1 MKKILVCLLVVLMI
15 CFLIVPAYAADVI
28 TYNVN
33 IYTND
38 ELVASDVKQETGMWD
53 FPIEYYYGDLYGDF
67 SRVTCSINGTPG
79 ICFCFDGENVSVM
92 TKSYESVNFGDVVTL
107 NVYYVKE
114 VETPEPEPEYGTVTL
129 NLHNPDNVEYSDVV
143 FNGTKGADK
152 QTTSASFVDNVLITS
167 LDISYSWSYTF
178 NGATY
183 NIDSFP
189 YSNDL
194 SLEKSAEPLED
205 SEYIVVTYYFSS
217 EPGGVLNNGV
227 PSNAFISFGP
237 YTILADDLYH
247 CEELGL
253 LQTGSTVI
261 YNGDT
266 YGVGTVY
273 HQKHSENDIYS
284 VNYVLKTPYCTI
296 TVNYLDEDGN
306 EIFMPTHREVEAT
319 TSARGVQT
327 YDVSDCD
334 RFEIAG
340 YEYKEV
346 TGDSLIGE
354 ANGDKV
360 INIIYSIVKPEP
372 TPEPTPEVTP
382 TPEPTP
388 TPEVTPTPE
397 PMPEVTPTPEPT
409 PEPTTTPTPE
419 VTPEPTPTPQGTPE
433 PTPTPVVTP
442 EPTPEVT
449 PKPTLEPTPEPTPE
463 ATPTPEPTPIIKL
476 DVTPE
481 PTPTPN
487 VVPQPVVTPTPT
499 PSPTPALILTF
510 DPEQSELIIEQT
522 FLDELGDEEVPLA
535 VPNLAKWSVINL
547 LLLAFTIFTLLKF
560 KEEDKYNIINYI
572 LPLLALGLFIWT
584 ENVHNPWTWIDKWT
598 IWQFLIYIGAIL
610 FRLPLRKNKEN
621 EQEISDVESI

>member
-152 QTTSASFVDNVLITS
+152 QTTSVSFVDNVLTTS
-167 LDISYSWSYTF
+167 LDISYNWSYTF
-178 NGATY
+178 NGTTY
-183 NIDSFP
+183 NIDGFP
-189 YSNDL
+189 YSNNL
-194 SLEKSAEPLED
+194 SLEKPAEPLED

-284 VNYVLKTPYCTI
+284 VNYVLKTPYYTI
-296 TVNYLDEDGN
+296 IVNYLDEDGN

-319 TSARGVQT
+319 TFARGVQT

-346 TGDSLIGE
+346 TGDPLIGE

-372 TPEPTPEVTP
+372 IPEPTPEVTP

-388 TPEVTPTPE
+388 ETTPT
-397 PMPEVTPTPEPT
+397 PEVTPTPEPT
-409 PEPTTTPTPE
+409 PE
-419 VTPEPTPTPQGTPE
+419 VTPEP
-433 PTPTPVVTP
+433 TP

-449 PKPTLEPTPEPTPE
+449 PKSTPTPEVTPK
-463 ATPTPEPTPIIKL
+463 PTPEPTPI
-476 DVTPE
+476 
-481 PTPTPN
+481 
-487 VVPQPVVTPTPT
+487 

-510 DPEQSELIIEQT
+510 DPEESELIIEQT
-522 FLDELGDEEVPLA
+522 FLDELEDEGVPLA

-584 ENVHNPWTWIDKWT
+584 ENVHNPWTWVDKWT

-621 EQEISDVESI
+621 EQEISDVGSI